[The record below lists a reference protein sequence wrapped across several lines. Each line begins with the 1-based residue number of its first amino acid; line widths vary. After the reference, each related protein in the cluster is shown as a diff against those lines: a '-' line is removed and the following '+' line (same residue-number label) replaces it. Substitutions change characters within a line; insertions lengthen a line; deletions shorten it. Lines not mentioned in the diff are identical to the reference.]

1 MFFLNYKGSFIEKDT
16 FKRKHET
23 TDDLINAIRIGH
35 QQSNDFRN
43 KILNL
48 PPITVEVLEI
58 PDVQSKCKE
67 TSKEMS
73 IVNIRSY
80 YNLQNVVDE
89 TDISGQHFLLV

>member
-1 MFFLNYKGSFIEKDT
+1 M
-16 FKRKHET
+16 
-23 TDDLINAIRIGH
+23 
-35 QQSNDFRN
+35 
-43 KILNL
+43 
-48 PPITVEVLEI
+48 EVLEI